1 MTELA
6 VMESTNILALTPRD
20 PKSGTESVSRE
31 DFYGGNSVVVVVV
44 VYPYGHRL
52 PPRARSRRSS
62 DKA

>member
-1 MTELA
+1 VYKYSRTGLRGP
-6 VMESTNILALTPRD
+6 N
-20 PKSGTESVSRE
+20 SGTESVGRE

-52 PPRARSRRSS
+52 PLRARNRRSG

>member
-1 MTELA
+1 MYKYSRTG
-6 VMESTNILALTPRD
+6 PRD
-20 PKSGTESVSRE
+20 SNGGTESVGRE

-52 PPRARSRRSS
+52 PLRACNRHSG